1 MLIDLKVGD
10 LTHQDLGQV
19 QMYVHYFEEEMM
31 NEGDNPLIGIVLCVD
46 KSDSI
51 VKYTLSKN
59 ETQVFASKSKA
70 YLPSEE
76 ELLSEIKKEYNMLK
90 QEEKLG
96 KDE

>member
-1 MLIDLKVGD
+1 
-10 LTHQDLGQV
+10 
-19 QMYVHYFEEEMM
+19 MYVYYFEEKMM

-59 ETQVFASKSKA
+59 ETQVFASKYKA

-76 ELLSEIKKEYNMLK
+76 KLLLEIKKEYNMLK
-90 QEEKLG
+90 QEEELG